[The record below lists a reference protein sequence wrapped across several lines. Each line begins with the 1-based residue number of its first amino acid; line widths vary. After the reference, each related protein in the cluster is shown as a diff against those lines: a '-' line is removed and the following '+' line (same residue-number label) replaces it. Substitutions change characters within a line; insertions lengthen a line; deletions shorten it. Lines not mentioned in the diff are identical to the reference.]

1 MGVYLAA
8 VGTDLVG
15 VAEIAELL
23 GVTRQRVHQ
32 LMRSPDFPAPVAE
45 LSAGR
50 IWNLDEVESW
60 ARQTGRLPEQ

>member
-1 MGVYLAA
+1 MGVYLSA

-32 LMRSPDFPAPVAE
+32 LTQAPDFPAPVAE

-50 IWNLDEVESW
+50 IYNRDEVEAW
-60 ARQTGRLPEQ
+60 ARRTGRLPER